1 MATMQDLT
9 GAQGATGRFGVATT
23 VLRHGPGEYLADLDA
38 EMSVAG
44 KLNGGYLLAVL
55 VRAVLAELADAGT
68 GVAATAA
75 GSGGRAAATG
85 GMLPVASTAHYLGAA
100 RPGPAQIAVEV
111 LRCGSSTGQVRARLQ
126 QEGVTSVDAVV
137 TVARVREVAGW
148 SDGPVVQ
155 LPPEQACFLMPTQAP
170 GAPFETPLMGLIEE
184 RLDPSCLAFA
194 FGNPTGAGQLR
205 GWLRIPGADP
215 TDPAALILAADALPP
230 AAFDLGHL
238 GWVPTLSLTVHLTGL
253 PAPGPL
259 RVRQQV
265 RGLESG
271 VLTQVCDIWDDAGRL
286 VAHAVQLAALPPDRP
301 RR

>member
-1 MATMQDLT
+1 MTAMQDLT

-23 VLRHGPGEYLADLDA
+23 VQRQGPGEYLADLDA

-55 VRAVLAELADAGT
+55 VRAVLAELAEAEPD
-68 GVAATAA
+68 
-75 GSGGRAAATG
+75 SGAAAIG

-100 RPGPAQIAVEV
+100 RPGPAQLAVEV
-111 LRCGSSTGQVRARLQ
+111 LRRGSSTGQVRARLQ
-126 QEGVTSVDAVV
+126 QEGETSVDAVV

-148 SDGPVVQ
+148 SDGPVVE
-155 LPPEQACFLMPTQAP
+155 LPPEQSCFLMPTQAP
-170 GAPFETPLMGLIEE
+170 GAPFETPIMGLIEE

-194 FGNPTGAGQLR
+194 FGQPTGAGQLR
-205 GWLRIPGADP
+205 GWLRITGADP

-286 VAHAVQLAALPPDRP
+286 VAHAVQLAALPPDRH

>member
-1 MATMQDLT
+1 MTAMRDVT
-9 GAQGATGRFGVATT
+9 GAVGATSRFGAATT
-23 VLRHGPGEYLADLDA
+23 VLRQGPGEYLADLDA
-38 EMSVAG
+38 EISVAG
-44 KLNGGYLLAVL
+44 RLNGGYLLAVL
-55 VRAVLAELADAGT
+55 VRAALAELATTGT
-68 GVAATAA
+68 GTGGGAGAA
-75 GSGGRAAATG
+75 G

-111 LRCGSSTGQVRARLQ
+111 LRRGSSTGQVRARLH

-137 TVARVREVAGW
+137 TVARLREVAGW
-148 SDGPVVQ
+148 SDGPVVE

-170 GAPFETPLMGLIEE
+170 GAPFETPIMGLIEE
-184 RLDPSCLAFA
+184 RLDPACLAFA
-194 FGNPTGAGQLR
+194 FGQPTGAGQLR

-215 TDPAALILAADALPP
+215 SDPAALILASDALPP

-253 PAPGPL
+253 PEPGPL

-286 VAHAVQLAALPPDRP
+286 VAHAVQLAALPPERP